1 MSLSHSCLIK
11 KGCVMNESMLEQE
24 ELLEASG
31 EAQAPDQNGVEEDVI
46 EERPERNM
54 GARASQVAANVIS
67 YLKQH
72 ASERKLGKVFNSE
85 CGYHLPGVMPKKVRF
100 PDASFLARGRLP
112 EDRTPEG
119 NLKLAPD
126 LAVEVVSPNDK
137 AYEVEEK
144 RAVYL
149 AAGVR
154 LVWVV
159 YPPTRTVFVFHRSG
173 VTVLGESDTLT
184 GADVLPEFS
193 CPVARFFEDL

>member
-1 MSLSHSCLIK
+1 
-11 KGCVMNESMLEQE
+11 MNETMLEQE
-24 ELLEASG
+24 ELLEASE
-31 EAQAPDQNGVEEDVI
+31 EAQAPGQDGVAAEVI

-54 GARASQVAANVIS
+54 GAKASAVAAAIIALLHV
-67 YLKQH
+67 H
-72 ASERKLGKVFNSE
+72 VSERKLGKVFTAD
-85 CGYHLPGVMPKKVRF
+85 CGYHLPRAAGKKVRF
-100 PDASFLARGRLP
+100 PDGSFVARGRLP
-112 EDRTPEG
+112 DERMPDG

-144 RAVYL
+144 RAAYL

-154 LVWVV
+154 LVWIV

>member
-1 MSLSHSCLIK
+1 
-11 KGCVMNESMLEQE
+11 MNETTLEQE
-24 ELLEASG
+24 ELPGAG
-31 EAQAPDQNGVEEDVI
+31 EETQAPEREGIEEEVI
-46 EERPERNM
+46 EERPERSL
-54 GARASQVAANVIS
+54 GAEASQIACSILFFIWKHVR
-67 YLKQH
+67 
-72 ASERKLGKVFNSE
+72 ERKLGKVFSAE
-85 CGYHLPGVMPKKVRF
+85 CGYHLPGAVVKKVRF
-100 PDASFLARGRLP
+100 PSGSFVARGRLP
-112 EDRTPEG
+112 DDRTPEG

-144 RAVYL
+144 RAAYL

-154 LVWVV
+154 LVWIV

-193 CPVARFFEDL
+193 CPDGRFFEDL